1 LAVDEAFGEIGWA
14 KGVVPDTR
22 LLGNG
27 DDEMTCV
34 GWREEWEGLGCC
46 CGHDKVGNLIQF
58 HQNHAVADEENQV
71 GKETMG

>member
-1 LAVDEAFGEIGWA
+1 
-14 KGVVPDTR
+14 
-22 LLGNG
+22 
-27 DDEMTCV
+27 MTCI

-46 CGHDKVGNLIQF
+46 CVHDKVGNLIRF